1 MDRNRVVVS
10 DYTKGIS
17 TNTNVQVFVRARPP
31 AHQDDSKD
39 LEALFGISARDPK
52 RIEVKNRNTT
62 GGVGEHAFN
71 FDRVFWTQTR
81 QEEIFASVCQQQVEH
96 CVRGYNSCAFA
107 YGQTGSGKVNRT
119 QAAIAPSNCNGI
131 YLTSTT
137 PLPFPST
144 LPYHL

>member
-1 MDRNRVVVS
+1 
-10 DYTKGIS
+10 
-17 TNTNVQVFVRARPP
+17 
-31 AHQDDSKD
+31 
-39 LEALFGISARDPK
+39 
-52 RIEVKNRNTT
+52 
-62 GGVGEHAFN
+62 
-71 FDRVFWTQTR
+71 
-81 QEEIFASVCQQQVEH
+81 VCQQQVEH

-119 QAAIAPSNCNGI
+119 QAAIAPSNCTGI